1 MELEAE
7 EQNKTPIIK
16 IGERSWS
23 TTSRKPGS
31 LPSLLFSFYTYLRIV
46 SYVPHIVLGTHT
58 SMNEQLS
65 QICSYQVIKF
75 YHTRKP
81 EEITTIH

>member
-23 TTSRKPGS
+23 TTSSKPGC

-46 SYVPHIVLGTHT
+46 SYVPHIVIGTHT
-58 SMNEQLS
+58 GMNERLS
-65 QICSYQVIKF
+65 QTCSYQVIQI
-75 YHTRKP
+75 YHTR
-81 EEITTIH
+81 